1 MSALLDRKSTVT
13 GFKYL
18 SSLPKLPVALF
29 AVSIFAALILL
40 WLSQLAVDAVAESN
54 ARIAHSQQTLGKLA
68 HLQGAIEQMETV
80 RRGHSISREETLLLP
95 FNGAQRNVAAAFKA
109 LAELTA
115 DNDSQRERVALL
127 KPPVDELMAMGRR
140 EFNTRAVDPG
150 QAAGTLAHARLLIEQ
165 SRELIGTLSVEERTL
180 LEVRM
185 HEGDARLKSLRL
197 WLAGIGLVAV
207 GLLTYA
213 FLMSRNET
221 RRRRLAEERLR
232 ESEAENKATVHNLSL
247 IGEMTG
253 LLQACA
259 DTDES
264 LDVICQY
271 AERLLRMDSGG
282 LYLFRESRSQIELTG
297 HWGADSRSEVV
308 FDSDHCWALR
318 RGELHILDGVD
329 HALACRHLHDWDD
342 VSSLCVPI
350 VAQGNVLGILH
361 VERHHGRITPAEVSL
376 ANNLATQIALAM
388 ASVKLRD
395 TLRNLSVRDP
405 LTGLFNRRYM
415 EESLQR
421 EIATAQRKNRP
432 LAVVI
437 LDLDYFKKFND
448 TFGHE
453 TGDFLLREVGGLLS
467 RKSRIGDIA
476 CRFGGEEFVLIYPE
490 AEQTIA
496 IQLAQQLRE
505 AIHDLNLQHFGRD
518 LGQISASLGL
528 AFYPL
533 NGSTADQLLRAADK
547 ALYEAKGAGR
557 NRVEIAKSS

>member
-1 MSALLDRKSTVT
+1 MTKLKSI
-13 GFKYL
+13 
-18 SSLPKLPVALF
+18 SMLPKLPVASF
-29 AVSIFAALILL
+29 AASVVAALILL
-40 WLSQLAVDAVAESN
+40 WLSQLAMEGVAESN
-54 ARIAHSQQTLGKLA
+54 ARISHSHQILGKLA
-68 HLQGAIEQMETV
+68 HLQGSIEQMETV
-80 RRGHSISREETLLLP
+80 RRGYSISRQETFLLP
-95 FNGAQRNVAAAFKA
+95 FNEAERNVVADFKS
-109 LAELTA
+109 LVELTA
-115 DNDSQRERVALL
+115 DNRSQQERLALL
-127 KPPVDELMAMGRR
+127 KPLIDELMSMGRR
-140 EFNTRAVDPG
+140 EFNTRTVDANH
-150 QAAGTLAHARLLIEQ
+150 AAEALAHARLLIEQ
-165 SRELIGTLSVEERTL
+165 SRELIVTLSVEERTL
-180 LEVRM
+180 LEVRTR
-185 HEGDARLKSLRL
+185 EGETSLKSMRL
-197 WLAGIGLVAV
+197 WLAGIGLTAI
-207 GLLTYA
+207 LLLAYA
-213 FLMSRNET
+213 FLMSRNEMT
-221 RRRRLAEERLR
+221 RRRQAEERLR
-232 ESEAENKATVHNLSL
+232 ESEAQNKATVHNLSL

-282 LYLFRESRSQIELTG
+282 LYLFHESRNQVELTG
-297 HWGADSRSEVV
+297 HWGVDSRSEVV

-361 VERHHGRITPAEVSL
+361 VERHHGKINQAEVSL

-453 TGDFLLREVGGLLS
+453 TGDFLLREVGSLLS

-490 AEQTIA
+490 AEQAIA

-505 AIHDLNLQHFGRD
+505 AIHDLRLQHFGRD

-528 AFYPL
+528 AFFPL
-533 NGSTADQLLRAADK
+533 HGNTADQLLRVADK
-547 ALYEAKGAGR
+547 ALYEAKAAGR
-557 NRVEIAKSS
+557 NRVEIAKS